1 MSKIFQDDIHG
12 PIELSIISVKIIDT
26 PEFQRLRNI
35 KQLGSAYFVF
45 PSASHNR
52 FEHSIGTAHLARSLI
67 NEIARNQPEL
77 NITQDQRLNVELAGL
92 CHDLGHGPFSH
103 IYDDV
108 YLRARVPE
116 THRFRHH
123 EDRSCEIL
131 AQINRLYGI
140 GLSDDNL
147 LQIQRMIHPLRE
159 EDKKNFL
166 YQIVSNGKN
175 GIDVDKFDYIARDTK
190 AIGIH
195 YGFDHKR
202 IFPYCKVIDG
212 ELCYCDKVIFNI
224 FELFDTRYRLH
235 KQVYNHPTVKKVD
248 MMMELFFEQLDYF
261 LKSFREQFA
270 NDNLSNFLKLTDSLL
285 DYPFLLEE
293 ESDHIVKAKEIITNL
308 RMRKLTPIL
317 ETVEMKTGDKME
329 DVINEWLEENGG
341 LDRNEYQ
348 FCLRKLSFSAGTRNP
363 LNYVKFYKKDSNEL
377 LTRREIRQ
385 VVGNILPRTFEEN
398 YLFVFRK
405 PELDKK
411 ICENV

>member
-108 YLRARVPE
+108 YLRARIPE

>member
-108 YLRARVPE
+108 YLRARIPE

-293 ESDHIVKAKEIITNL
+293 ESVHIVKAKEIITNL